1 MNHIQ
6 EPRSSCSSDF
16 EQQQHQQHQNHQSDI
31 GLAHPEGPID
41 GRGHPFDETDS
52 RNAPTPRFMQEEG
65 AWKRWKWV
73 PYPAR
78 KLGRAVIRWMKGPQT
93 PKTWKIEP
101 LFPVIQHAP
110 LHLLHRCLPNRKH
123 RFWLFIAYFAAWILT
138 FSLVLWQGQTASDI
152 DGLGQPSVISCGATF
167 WSKNNGC
174 GVDGMNCRP
183 FNGSYFPFRCPSNCD
198 TYQTLNPR
206 AVGVQEVV
214 YAPLIIGGPSD
225 PANGLDP
232 VYRGDS
238 FICGAAIHAGIISGP
253 QGGCGVVSLVG
264 QQQNYTGSER
274 NGITSFG
281 FDSYFPLSFTFLSE
295 VECQARDVRWSL
307 LAVSVV
313 FTAVLSLFTASSAA
327 FFFATFIIAFWQVG
341 MASDRP
347 SETLSVAGLFS
358 NILGKFLPAMFCAWV
373 FYDKMGVRRTL
384 RGLTAQVEKTVLWL
398 GACWVGALTNYT
410 LDFIPIQRLTGHDL
424 EQQPGAKA
432 ALAIIVIILVIVVVI
447 QIWYFRQEGRLVRY
461 LKLYALFILGI
472 VISLALPGLNL
483 RIHHYI
489 LALLLLPGTS
499 MQTRPA
505 LLYQGVLVGLFI
517 NGIARW
523 GYDPFLQTSSSLQND
538 AQLGSALPVILAPV
552 INSSLSTITF
562 QWESPPD
569 VRYDGISI
577 LVNDVERF
585 RGYFDTAGDDRFVWT
600 RENGSSYN
608 EYFRFGYMQGS
619 DSADFTKAGIWN
631 ADMEWTNMESGAS
644 KVRRRHEGQLEL
656 VQRSLQK
663 HVS

>member
-1 MNHIQ
+1 MSHSP
-6 EPRSSCSSDF
+6 EPHSSLSSDLDL
-16 EQQQHQQHQNHQSDI
+16 QQTHDHHPHPSEI
-31 GLAHPEGPID
+31 GLTHPDAPID
-41 GRGHPFDETDS
+41 DRAPRFDDDS
-52 RNAPTPRFMQEEG
+52 GNAPTPRFMQEEG
-65 AWKRWKWV
+65 VWKRWKWV

-78 KLGRAVIRWMKGPQT
+78 KVGRAVVRWIKGPQT

-110 LHLLHRCLPNRKH
+110 INLLNRFLPNQRP
-123 RFWLFIAYFAAWILT
+123 RFWLFIAYFAAWILA
-138 FSLVLWQGQTASDI
+138 FSLVLWRGQTASDI
-152 DGLGQPSVISCGATF
+152 DGFGQPSVISCGTTF
-167 WSKNNGC
+167 WTKDNGC
-174 GVDGMNCRP
+174 GLDGMNCRP
-183 FNGSYFPFRCPSNCD
+183 FNGSYFPFRCPSNCNS
-198 TYQTLNPR
+198 YQTLNPR

-214 YAPLIIGGPSD
+214 YAPLIIGGPADS
-225 PANGLDP
+225 ATAEDP

-238 FICGAAIHAGIISGP
+238 FICGAAIHAGVVSAS
-253 QGGCGVVSLVG
+253 QGGCGLLYLVG
-264 QQQNYTGSER
+264 QSPNYTGSDR
-274 NGITSFG
+274 NGITSYG
-281 FDSYFPLSFTFLSE
+281 FDSYFPLSFTFQSG
-295 VECQARDVRWSL
+295 VGCQARDDRWNL

-313 FTAVLSLFTASSAA
+313 FTVVLSLFTTSSAA

-347 SETLSVAGLFS
+347 SETYSVGALFS
-358 NILGKFLPAMFCAWV
+358 DILGKFLPAMFCAWV
-373 FYDKMGVRRTL
+373 IYDKMGVRRTL

-432 ALAIIVIILVIVVVI
+432 ALAIIVIILVIVVAF

-472 VISLALPGLNL
+472 IISVSLPGLNL

-523 GYDPFLQTSSSLQND
+523 GFDPFLQTSASLQND
-538 AQLGSALPVILAPV
+538 AQLGSALPQILAPV

-562 QWESPPD
+562 QWASPPE

-585 RGYFDTAGDDRFVWT
+585 RGYFDTPGDDSFVWT
-600 RENGSSYN
+600 RANGSSYN

-619 DSADFTKAGIWN
+619 ETEDYTKAGTWT
-631 ADMEWTNMESGAS
+631 AEMEWIEMESGAS
-644 KVRRRHEGQLEL
+644 KVRRRNEDPPEL
-656 VQRSLQK
+656 MQRSRGK
-663 HVS
+663 YIS